1 MLEIEGINS
10 TKTIDS
16 KIYDVPIRDQKKN
29 LHYVQCYG
37 IKSISEVSHVPSP
50 EVYKE
55 ICERLQVAPSK
66 VKRPASIDMLLS
78 ARSNYLMSDRVLAV
92 SDGLKLYEG
101 PLGLT
106 ISGSPVRPARHWL
119 KSGRQKCYPTK
130 ATPVVSKVTK
140 TFKAKTK
147 VRSRSELDLG
157 PEHEDKYVCDKI
169 MFLTANRSVNK
180 INKYSPGTS

>member
-1 MLEIEGINS
+1 MNRTL
-10 TKTIDS
+10 
-16 KIYDVPIRDQKKN
+16 DQKKN

-66 VKRPASIDMLLS
+66 VKRPASIDVLLS

-106 ISGSPVRPARHWL
+106 ISGNTDLL
-119 KSGRQKCYPTK
+119 KSGRQKCYPINQST
-130 ATPVVSKVTK
+130 VSRRYSGILSSLRP
-140 TFKAKTK
+140 FWF
-147 VRSRSELDLG
+147 RSL
-157 PEHEDKYVCDKI
+157 K
-169 MFLTANRSVNK
+169 N
-180 INKYSPGTS
+180 